1 MISKEFFEALGLV
14 KTFKIKGK
22 KYKWT
27 CTYWQFILIMLG
39 SVAGFY
45 VFVLSFFALDMIING

>member
-1 MISKEFFEALGLV
+1 MNSKEFFESLGLT
-14 KTFKIKGK
+14 KSFKIKGK

-39 SVAGFY
+39 SVAGLY
-45 VFVLSFFALDMIING
+45 VFILSFFILDVFING

>member
-1 MISKEFFEALGLV
+1 MNSKEFFESLGLT
-14 KTFKIKGK
+14 KSFKIKGK

-45 VFVLSFFALDMIING
+45 VFVLSFFVLDMIING